1 MFKEFLREYID
12 TDIQLTKKEK
22 IVIFCL
28 VFVIGGIFGWFY
40 EFLFYWMN
48 SGFRTFYWRGANY
61 LPWINI
67 YAYGSFLIIFLTYQF
82 RKKPWLVLLISM
94 ISTGILEYCTGY
106 VIYGKLGWIRC
117 WDYNQEILNF
127 GNVNGYIC
135 LRSIIVFGISG
146 LILMYGMLPLFIKI
160 AKEFN
165 IKKMLILS
173 ILLFSI
179 FFIDNAYNFMLY
191 KYFPIPKASDFY
203 KEKGFNYLYFS
214 D

>member
-135 LRSIIVFGISG
+135 LRSITVFGVSG

-203 KEKGFNYLYFS
+203 QEKGFNYLYFS

>member
-1 MFKEFLREYID
+1 MIKEYIEKD
-12 TDIQLTKKEK
+12 VLLNKKEI

-28 VFVIGGIFGWFY
+28 IFVIGGIFGWLY

-135 LRSIIVFGISG
+135 LRSITVFGISG

>member
-1 MFKEFLREYID
+1 MIKEYIEKD
-12 TDIQLTKKEK
+12 VLLNKKEI

-28 VFVIGGIFGWFY
+28 IFVIGGIFGWLY

-135 LRSIIVFGISG
+135 LRSITVFGISG

-160 AKEFN
+160 AKECN

>member
-1 MFKEFLREYID
+1 MIKEYIEKD
-12 TDIQLTKKEK
+12 VLLNKKEI

-28 VFVIGGIFGWFY
+28 IFVIGGVFGWLY

-67 YAYGSFLIIFLTYQF
+67 YAYGSFLIIFLTYRF
-82 RKKPWLVLLISM
+82 RKKPLIVLLISM

-117 WDYNQEILNF
+117 WDYNKEILNF

-135 LRSIIVFGISG
+135 LRSITVFGISG

>member
-1 MFKEFLREYID
+1 
-12 TDIQLTKKEK
+12 
-22 IVIFCL
+22 
-28 VFVIGGIFGWFY
+28 
-40 EFLFYWMN
+40 
-48 SGFRTFYWRGANY
+48 
-61 LPWINI
+61 
-67 YAYGSFLIIFLTYQF
+67 
-82 RKKPWLVLLISM
+82 
-94 ISTGILEYCTGY
+94 
-106 VIYGKLGWIRC
+106 
-117 WDYNQEILNF
+117 
-127 GNVNGYIC
+127 
-135 LRSIIVFGISG
+135 VFGISG